1 MTVLAALFMIIVIFV
16 MALIIDG
23 GNIRAGRRHAGDV
36 AQEAARAAAQQI
48 DEEVRFSTGQIVIQP
63 GKARTAAFNV
73 MSTAGATGT
82 VNVDGTVVTVVARLG
97 TGTAMLGEITVT
109 ASRTADAQRS
119 N

>member
-1 MTVLAALFMIIVIFV
+1 MTVLAALFMIVVIFV
-16 MALIIDG
+16 MALIVDG

-48 DEEVRFSTGQIVIQP
+48 DEEVRFSTGQIVIHP
-63 GKARTAAFNV
+63 GQARTAAFNV
-73 MSTAGATGT
+73 LGTAGATGT
-82 VNVDGTVVTVVARLG
+82 VTIDGTEVTVQATLG
-97 TGTAMLGEITVT
+97 TGTSMLGEINVT